1 MAKYTLIKTF
11 TKLASFSNQFEKIS
25 INPNNGQ
32 TSCVL
37 QSVEEKK
44 LGRKKL
50 VLTGLSYN
58 VSSNLEP

>member
-11 TKLASFSNQFEKIS
+11 TKLAFSNQFEKIS

>member
-11 TKLASFSNQFEKIS
+11 TKFAFSNQFEKIS

-50 VLTGLSYN
+50 VLTDLSYN